1 MNIRC
6 EVNRYYEIQR
16 KLHESRELP
25 PLPDDNPLLSKPFN
39 REWEEERKQQMLAA
53 SQRCKQEELEEAEVL
68 DKARKIEA
76 ALKRKRMAEKS
87 SSRSRDKGG
96 HMPNKKPVLP
106 VGGVVL
112 RSVMSERGAA
122 EPHNAAAI
130 LDAIG
135 FQLPV
140 ACHDP
145 DVCAA
150 VSSLVKDL
158 NTLLSWH
165 QRAVAAVDTKKLKG
179 SSSGNGAAFTASPLP
194 SPMAKSDGML
204 ASGEDD
210 ERSAK
215 KARKS

>member
-1 MNIRC
+1 M
-6 EVNRYYEIQR
+6 
-16 KLHESRELP
+16 
-25 PLPDDNPLLSKPFN
+25 LS
-39 REWEEERKQQMLAA
+39 A
-53 SQRCKQEELEEAEVL
+53 SQRCKEEEQEEAEVL

-76 ALKRKRMAEKS
+76 TLKRKRMAEKS

-96 HMPNKKPVLP
+96 QVSNKKPVLP
-106 VGGVVL
+106 VGGVAL
-112 RSVMSERGAA
+112 RSAMAERGAT

-140 ACHDP
+140 ACHEP

-150 VSSLVKDL
+150 VSSLLKDL

-165 QRAVAAVDTKKLKG
+165 QRAVESKETKHVKSFHKSKG
-179 SSSGNGAAFTASPLP
+179 SGSGAAFAASPLA
-194 SPMAKSDGML
+194 SPLTEGDGVL